1 MVRKIYL
8 LLFLLLTVLLLTSC
22 KKHPEQNSDELEIYI
37 TPITQVLNEKNSDV
51 FVIESW
57 FEKSNTND
65 ENTILL
71 WARLLKNGTKV
82 SGTVLH
88 ASWPDPSAERGI
100 ARCDV
105 QSIYN
110 GGVCMIQKNKYQAGD
125 YVPVSLSFE
134 YDGITYSDKTGFI
147 P

>member
-1 MVRKIYL
+1 MVKKIYL
-8 LLFLLLTVLLLTSC
+8 LLFLLLMVIIFTSC
-22 KKHPEQNSDELEIYI
+22 KIQPDENLAVPVTNF
-37 TPITQVLNEKNSDV
+37 TPIPQVNNEEKLDV

-57 FEKSNTND
+57 FEKPNTND
-65 ENTILL
+65 KDTILI

-110 GGVCMIQKNKYQAGD
+110 GGVCWIQKNKYPTGE
-125 YVPVSLSFE
+125 YVPIKLSFE
-134 YDGITYSDKTGFI
+134 YDGIIYSDETGFI